1 MKAKVP
7 KQFLPFVILFFSA
20 RDWLV
25 VVLGVVV
32 IAAETRQVV
41 SFYGTTKSYL
51 GLSHPASLLLTG
63 GGSDRYEHALHGSA
77 GPPLLSPLLTRR
89 IISFHSRLFW
99 HSVVCLLLQ
108 QVPLFVRLWLCHGAF
123 TLKKKHSGG
132 D

>member
-41 SFYGTTKSYL
+41 SFYGTIKSYL

-63 GGSDRYEHALHGSA
+63 GGSDRYEHALNGFCWSTTFITVAYKEYHFFSF
-77 GPPLLSPLLTRR
+77 SPLLALRR
-89 IISFHSRLFW
+89 L
-99 HSVVCLLLQ
+99 SVVAAGSLVCAA
-108 QVPLFVRLWLCHGAF
+108 VAVSWCIHTEEKAF
-123 TLKKKHSGG
+123 RW
-132 D
+132 